1 MMSTRLVGALVL
13 LLAVYTYA
21 LPIQESSHELHE
33 TVLLQ
38 EDVGLTAMESAYQ
51 RAMDAIDKYDASHYQ
66 AASRGHD
73 DMKAAMNKAHD
84 AAKKVHDLKEKMKEL
99 MAATDAEA
107 SKADQDAADAAN
119 KKAEVDSKARPT
131 RLQRRLMPRKL
142 VP

>member
-38 EDVGLTAMESAYQ
+38 EDVGLTATESAYQ

-107 SKADQDAADAAN
+107 SKASAEADAQ
-119 KKAEVDSKARPT
+119 KAGAEAEQAKA
-131 RLQRRLMPRKL
+131 KAAEDKAAA
-142 VP
+142 